1 MRDWDKELEEIF
13 ADPIFA
19 NVKPNRPKPTTHDRL
34 IDGFN
39 EVVNYVRTHGKMP
52 CADGTPE
59 ERTLYNRLQGVL
71 SDPEKM
77 ERCRAYDTENILPQQ
92 DRPEEKEETQNESHT
107 DDLAAILSDP
117 IFDSEEPKDDT
128 GIYDLPDYMQNRL
141 KERREADYIGKRTKC
156 EDFDRY
162 EKGFLEVHKGLSNG
176 KFRLIKFRQAHLV
189 PGRYFVENGIM
200 FYMLSCEQ
208 LTKDGHGN
216 ADGRTRI
223 IYENGLESDVLFRTL
238 TKNLA
243 VTGLTVQ
250 DVSEL
255 PDDYLKAKFE
265 VSDKDVESGI
275 IYVLRSLSTRKD
287 IQTISNLY
295 KIGFTTTS
303 VESRIA
309 GAEHEPTYLCA
320 PVEIVATWKVYN
332 VKSSVFENLIHK
344 LFDCVQLRVIVDG
357 VMPKEWFKV
366 PLPAIREAVQSIIA
380 GHPIE
385 YNPNLRQIVFLD

>member
-1 MRDWDKELEEIF
+1 MTDWDKELEAVF
-13 ADPIFA
+13 ADPFFE
-19 NVKPNRPKPTTHDRL
+19 NVKPNRSKSTTHDRL
-34 IDGFN
+34 VDGFK
-39 EVVNYVRTHGKMP
+39 EIVNYVKTHGKKP
-52 CADGTPE
+52 CADGTRE
-59 ERTLYNRLQGVL
+59 ERMLYNRLQGVL
-71 SDPEKM
+71 SDPEKV
-77 ERCRAYDTENILPQQ
+77 ERCRAYDTENILPPQ
-92 DRPEEKEETQNESHT
+92 DKPEEKEVSQDGSHT

-141 KERREADYIGKRTKC
+141 NERREADYIGKRTKC
-156 EDFDRY
+156 EDFERY
-162 EKGFLEVHKGLSNG
+162 AQGFTEVHKGLTNG
-176 KFRLIKFRQAHLV
+176 KYRLIKFRQAHLI

-250 DVSEL
+250 DTSEL

-275 IYVLRSLSTRKD
+275 IYVLRSLSSRED
-287 IQTISNLY
+287 IQTIPDLY

-344 LFDCVQLRVIVDG
+344 LFDCVQLRVKVDG

-385 YNPNLRQIVFLD
+385 YNPNLHQIVFLD

>member
-1 MRDWDKELEEIF
+1 MIDWNNELKEIF

-19 NVKPNRPKPTTHDRL
+19 DVKANRTKPTKCDRL
-34 IDGFN
+34 IDGFKKIID
-39 EVVNYVRTHGKMP
+39 YVKTHGKKP
-52 CADGTPE
+52 CADGTRE
-59 ERTLYNRLQGVL
+59 ERTLYNNLQGVC
-71 SDPEKM
+71 SDPEKV
-77 ERCRAYDTENILPQQ
+77 ERCRAYDTENILPPQ
-92 DRPEEKEETQNESHT
+92 DKPEGKEETRDENST
-107 DDLAAILSDP
+107 DDLDAILSDP
-117 IFDSEEPKDDT
+117 IFDIEEPKDDT
-128 GIYDLPDYMQNRL
+128 GIYDLPDYMQKRL

-162 EKGFLEVHKGLSNG
+162 AQGFLEVHKGLADG
-176 KFRLIKFRQAHLV
+176 KYRLIKFRQAHLV
-189 PGRYFVENGIM
+189 PGRYFVENGIL
-200 FYMLSCEQ
+200 FYMQSCEQ
-208 LTKDGHGN
+208 LTKDDHGN

-223 IYENGLESDVLFRTL
+223 IYENGLESDVLFKTL

-250 DVSEL
+250 DTSEL
-255 PDDYLKAKFE
+255 PDDYLKSKFE

-275 IYVLRSLSTRKD
+275 IYVLRSLSTRED
-287 IQTISNLY
+287 IQKISDLY

-309 GAEHEPTYLCA
+309 GAEHEPTYLCS
-320 PVEIVATWKVYN
+320 PVEIVAKWKVYN

-344 LFDCVQLRVIVDG
+344 LFDCVQLQVKVDG

-366 PLPAIREAVQSIIA
+366 PLPAIKEAVQSIIA